1 MNKKLNL
8 VKITSNEEILF
19 KGGTLKSCITMFYP
33 RIRGSSNS
41 CRKGVRNSGLLV
53 STQRNTVLTVLYWAL
68 LHCLL
73 QRLYFSHIEGLRQP
87 CVKQVYQH
95 HPSKASA
102 HFAFPYLILVFLKYF
117 KLFHYQYIC
126 YSIYLSSLI
135 LLLGLAEGSDD
146 SIFFLKQ

>member
-87 CVKQVYQH
+87 CVK
-95 HPSKASA
+95 
-102 HFAFPYLILVFLKYF
+102 
-117 KLFHYQYIC
+117 
-126 YSIYLSSLI
+126 
-135 LLLGLAEGSDD
+135 
-146 SIFFLKQ
+146 